1 MAVFAVRAQVASKQC
16 SVLVSHQVSDKTM
29 ATHVSVRFPLL
40 HVRPWPR
47 YHIAPAIQ
55 PLWAAIFAIFL
66 LLTERGY
73 CGTRHPI
80 PGAVAFLANA
90 RARCCDAACILKH
103 IFMCFSSFAACSQSQ
118 ILPEQ
123 CQPGVPRNCSL
134 LQRYGRKTRF
144 IQESRIL
151 LATTKCTTR
160 RSGAKMAAM
169 SLAPTLQF

>member
-1 MAVFAVRAQVASKQC
+1 MQC
-16 SVLVSHQVSDKTM
+16 SRFSSGERQDDGHACKCSLSLAACASVAQISHCTGNPTTLGCYLCNIS
-29 ATHVSVRFPLL
+29 
-40 HVRPWPR
+40 
-47 YHIAPAIQ
+47 
-55 PLWAAIFAIFL
+55 AAH
-66 LLTERGY
+66 
-73 CGTRHPI
+73 GTRLLWHPI